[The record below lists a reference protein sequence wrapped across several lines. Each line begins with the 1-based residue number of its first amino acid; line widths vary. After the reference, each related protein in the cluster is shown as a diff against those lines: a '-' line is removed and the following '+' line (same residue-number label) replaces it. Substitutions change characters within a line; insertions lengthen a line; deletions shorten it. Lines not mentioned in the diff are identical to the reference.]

1 MNSMWDL
8 DISGNYLLKDL
19 ILILILLSSIDVC

>member
-1 MNSMWDL
+1 MWDL

>member
-1 MNSMWDL
+1 VNSMWDL